1 MEKSF
6 SDVFPGI
13 RPPSGLSGLLSHV
26 SVEQLKYSKDRK
38 NLLVYLNVRRLI
50 GKQEINDIES
60 LINDQ
65 VLCDAD
71 LSAVVIER
79 FSLPERYTVS
89 DVLSEYMDSLFQ
101 DISDGQ
107 HIENRFLSRAK
118 WVLQDG
124 NVLVVEVEPHPVT
137 ERLLNKWSQKA
148 EELLRERFHFDL
160 RVRFILSGDKR
171 AYELSRV
178 YRDTVILLEEEPAP
192 ESGENAPETDST
204 AATPK
209 KKAPAANRTRN
220 EQAAGA
226 LNSGKGRGRKG
237 AVRTS
242 DVRIKK
248 DDPDWIY
255 GRNFDDEIR
264 EIASYGNDTEG
275 TMVIRG
281 VIQSFESREMKNGER
296 TILSFSVTD
305 YTDSISV
312 KLFAPNEE
320 VERLSASLA
329 PGKSVRLKGLAQYDS
344 FDKEVTIRSVQGI
357 FKTADF
363 AKKTREDHARVKR
376 VELHCHT
383 KASENDAVTEVKDL
397 MNTVR
402 SWGHSAIAITDHG
415 CVYSFPTAYHCLA
428 KNDDLK
434 VIYGMEGY
442 LVDDTLDAVTN
453 ADERPLDTEYVVFDL
468 ETTGFSPVNDRIIE
482 IGAVK
487 IREGK
492 IVDRF
497 STFVDPGVIIPYRIE
512 ELTGITNEMTASAPS
527 IEKVLPEF
535 AAFLGSAVAVAH
547 NAQFDMSFVKEN
559 MRRLGIPGAEKIAY
573 ADTLAISRMLLP
585 QIARYTL
592 DHVAKELNISLDHH
606 HRAVDDAECTALIF
620 IKLLDRLKAR
630 KLETLASVRDAL
642 RPDASAIKKMPTYHV
657 ILLAKNETGRVNLY
671 RLVSE
676 SSLNYFQRRPRIPK
690 SVLTKYREGLIVG
703 SACAAGE
710 LFTAVREGAADEEIA
725 RIAAFYDYLEI
736 QPVGNN
742 AFLLR
747 DGSNTYKTEDDLRDL
762 NRKIVAI
769 GEKYGKPVCATCD
782 VHFLNPEDEVYRAI
796 LQACSGFNEAESQA
810 PLYLRTTDEM
820 LEEFAYLGAD
830 KCYEVVVTNTNLIA
844 DEIERIS
851 PVRPDKVPPV
861 IPNADEDLRES
872 CYKRA
877 YELYGDPLP
886 KIVSDRLEKELS
898 SIISNGYA
906 VMYII
911 AQKLVTKSVSDGY
924 LVGSRG
930 SVGSS
935 LAATMAGIT
944 EVNPLP
950 PHYRCPK
957 CKFSDFESETVM
969 KFYDDAGCDMPDA
982 YCPHCGTKMDKDG
995 FNIPFETFLGF
1006 NGDKEPDIDLN
1017 FSGEYQSKAH
1027 AYTEVIF
1034 GKGQTYRAGT
1044 IGTVADKTAVGYVL
1058 RYFEDQ
1064 GITKRRA
1071 EVTRI
1076 AKGIEGVR
1084 RTSGQ
1089 HPGGIIVLPLGEDIN
1104 TFTPI
1109 QHPANDQTT
1118 NIITTHFEYHSI
1130 DHNLLKLDILGHD
1143 DPTMIRMLQDL
1154 TGEDPTRFPLD
1165 SKEVMSLF
1173 LSTDALGVTPEDLR
1187 GCPLGVLG
1195 VPEFGTDMAMG
1206 MLIAT
1211 KPRFLSD
1218 LVRVAGMAHGTDV
1231 WTGNAQVL
1239 IEEGTADITTVIC
1252 ARDDIMIFLI
1262 SKGIENGKA
1271 FTIMESVRKGKGL
1284 KPDWEQD
1291 MRDHDVPDWYIWS
1304 CKKIK
1309 YMFPKAH
1316 AAAYVMMAWRIAYCK
1331 IFYPLAYYAAFFSIR
1346 AKAFSYELMC
1356 LGRDRLERAM
1366 DEYEARM
1373 DELSEKEKRQYGDMR
1388 VVQEMYARGYSFL
1401 PMDVMKSSANR
1412 FLIADDKHLLP
1423 PFNSIDGMGDKAAD
1437 AVEEAS
1443 KKGPYLSLNDFRDR
1457 TKVSQT
1463 ILDKMVELGI
1473 LASLPKTDQFSLF
1486 DQLT

>member
-1 MEKSF
+1 MNKPFTE
-6 SDVFPGI
+6 VFPGL
-13 RPPSGLSGLLSHV
+13 RPPQELKGLTNHI
-26 SVEQLKYSKDRK
+26 SVDQLKYSKDRQF
-38 NLLVYLNVRRLI
+38 LLIYVTVSRLVN
-50 GKQEINDIES
+50 KREIDMLES

-65 VLCDAD
+65 VLSDAS
-71 LSAVVIER
+71 LTAQIIEH
-79 FSLPERYTVS
+79 FSLPERYTLQ
-89 DVLSEYMDSLFQ
+89 DVLREYMESLLQ
-101 DISDGQ
+101 EISEGQ
-107 HIENRFLSRAK
+107 PIERRFLSRAK
-118 WVLQDG
+118 WKLQNDAE
-124 NVLVVEVEPHPVT
+124 LSIEVEPHPLAK
-137 ERLLNKWSQKA
+137 RALNRWALLS
-148 EELLRERFHFDL
+148 ETIFRERFQYDL
-160 RVRFILSGDKR
+160 HVCFTLADPKT
-171 AYELSRV
+171 YELSKD
-178 YRDTVILLEEEPAP
+178 YSDTVILEASEPKEAQSDP
-192 ESGENAPETDST
+192 ANAEKTASSDSAKTNART
-204 AATPK
+204 ARAKT
-209 KKAPAANRTRN
+209 
-220 EQAAGA
+220 AAGA
-226 LNSGKGRGRKG
+226 LNSGRGRGRRG
-237 AVRTS
+237 NVRLS
-242 DVRIKK
+242 DAKNWK
-248 DDPDWIY
+248 QDPDWIY
-255 GRNFDDEIR
+255 GRHFDDEIR
-264 EIASYGNDTEG
+264 PINSYGNDEEG
-275 TMVIRG
+275 TMVIHG
-281 VIQSFESREMKNGER
+281 VIQSFEVKEMKNGEKS
-296 TILSFSVTD
+296 ILSFSLTD

-312 KLFAPNEE
+312 KLFVPNED
-320 VERLSASLA
+320 VEKLSEHLSA
-329 PGKSVRLKGLAQYDS
+329 GKSVRLKGLAQYDS
-344 FDKEVTIRSVQGI
+344 FDKEITIRSVQGI
-357 FKTADF
+357 FRAADVRP
-363 AKKTREDHARVKR
+363 KVREDHARVKR

-383 KASENDAVTEVKDL
+383 KSSENDAVTEVKDL
-397 MNTVR
+397 IDTVKA
-402 SWGHSAIAITDHG
+402 WGHPAIAITDHG
-415 CVYSFPTAYHCLA
+415 CVYSFPTAFHCL
-428 KNDDLK
+428 KKDDELK
-434 VIYGMEGY
+434 ILYGMEGY

-453 ADERPLDTEYVVFDL
+453 ADERSLDSEYVVFDL
-468 ETTGFSPVNDRIIE
+468 ETTGFSPVTDRIIE

-487 IREGK
+487 IRNGE

-497 STFVDPGVIIPYRIE
+497 STFVDPGIIIPFRIE
-512 ELTGITNEMTASAPS
+512 DLTGITNEMTASAPK
-527 IEKVLPEF
+527 IETVLPEF
-535 AAFLGSAVAVAH
+535 LEFLGDAVAVAH
-547 NAQFDMSFVKEN
+547 NASFDMSFIKEN
-559 MRRLGIPGAEKIAY
+559 MRRLSIPGAEKLPY
-573 ADTLAISRMLLP
+573 MDTLAISRMLIP
-585 QIARYTL
+585 QISRYTL
-592 DHVAKELNISLDHH
+592 DHIAKELNVSLGHH
-606 HRAVDDAECTALIF
+606 HRAVDDAECTGKIF
-620 IKLLDRLKAR
+620 LKLCDRLKSR
-630 KLETLASVRDAL
+630 KLLTLTEVRDAL
-642 RPDASAIKKMPTYHV
+642 RPDAAAIKKMPTYHV
-657 ILLAKNETGRVNLY
+657 ILLAKNNTGRVNLY
-671 RLVSE
+671 HLVSE
-676 SSLNYFQRRPRIPK
+676 SSLNYYSRRPRIPK
-690 SVLTKYREGLIVG
+690 SLLEKYREGLIVG

-725 RIAAFYDYLEI
+725 RIVQFYDYLEI
-736 QPVGNN
+736 QPIGNN

-747 DGSNTYKTEDDLRDL
+747 DDDNNFHTEEDLRDL

-769 GEKYGKPVCATCD
+769 GDKYQKPVCATCD
-782 VHFLNPEDEVYRAI
+782 VHFLNPEDEIYRAI
-796 LQACSGFNEAESQA
+796 LQASSGFNEAESQA

-820 LEEFAYLGAD
+820 LEEFSYLGAD
-830 KCYEVVVTNTNLIA
+830 KCYEVVVSNTNLIA
-844 DEIERIS
+844 DQIEKIA
-851 PVRPDKVPPV
+851 PVRPDKAPPV
-861 IPNADEDLRES
+861 IPHAEEDLRES
-872 CYKRA
+872 CYIRA
-877 YELYGDPLP
+877 HELYGDPLP
-886 KIVSDRLEKELS
+886 KIVEERLEKELN

-950 PHYRCPK
+950 PHYRCPN
-957 CKFSDFESETVM
+957 CKFSDFESETVR

-982 YCPHCGTKMDKDG
+982 YCPHCGTKMEKDG

-1058 RYFEDQ
+1058 HYYDDL
-1064 GITKRRA
+1064 GIRKRRA

-1076 AKGIEGVR
+1076 AKGVEGVR

-1089 HPGGIIVLPLGEDIN
+1089 HPGGIIVLPIGEDIN

-1118 NIITTHFEYHSI
+1118 SIITTHFEYHSI

-1154 TGEDPTRFPLD
+1154 TGEDPTKFPLD

-1173 LSTDALGVTPEDLR
+1173 LNTSALGVTPEEIR

-1239 IEEGTADITTVIC
+1239 IDNGTADITTVIC

-1284 KPDWEQD
+1284 KPEWEQD
-1291 MRDHDVPDWYIWS
+1291 MVDHGVPDWYIWS

-1331 IFYPLAYYAAFFSIR
+1331 IFYPLEYYASFFSIR

-1356 LGRDRLERAM
+1356 LGKEKLERAM
-1366 DEYEARM
+1366 DEYEAKM
-1373 DELSEKEKRQYGDMR
+1373 DDLSEKEKRQYGDMR
-1388 VVQEMYARGYSFL
+1388 IVQEMYARGYSFL
-1401 PMDVMKSSANR
+1401 PIDVYKSSANR
-1412 FLIADDKHLLP
+1412 FLIVDDKHLLP
-1423 PFNSIDGMGDKAAD
+1423 PLNSIDGMGDKAAD

-1443 KKGPYLSLNDFRDR
+1443 QKGEYLSLSDFRER
-1457 TKVSQT
+1457 TKVTQT

-1473 LASLPKTDQFSLF
+1473 LDQLPKTDQFSLF
-1486 DQLT
+1486 DQLNA

>member
-1 MEKSF
+1 MNKPFTE
-6 SDVFPGI
+6 VFPGI
-13 RPPSGLSGLLSHV
+13 QPPGELKGLLNHI
-26 SVEQLKYSKDRK
+26 SVDQLKYSKDKQFLMIYVTVSR
-38 NLLVYLNVRRLI
+38 LVE
-50 GKQEINDIES
+50 KHEIDKLEN

-65 VLCDAD
+65 VLSDAQVK
-71 LSAVVIER
+71 ARVIER
-79 FSLPERYTVS
+79 FSLPERYS
-89 DVLSEYMDSLFQ
+89 LRDVLSEYLKSMLME
-101 DISDGQ
+101 IAEGQ
-107 HIENRFLSRAK
+107 PIAKRFLSRAK
-118 WVLQDG
+118 WDLPEDG
-124 NVLVVEVEPHPVT
+124 AIRIEVEPHPLT
-137 ERLLNKWSQKA
+137 ERSLGRWSQAA
-148 EELLRERFHFDL
+148 ENILRERFSYDRH
-160 RVRFILSGDKR
+160 VRFVLSNNER
-171 AYELSRV
+171 EYTLSKD
-178 YRDTVILLEEEPAP
+178 YSDTVV
-192 ESGENAPETDST
+192 
-204 AATPK
+204 
-209 KKAPAANRTRN
+209 RN
-220 EQAAGA
+220 EEASEGKAEQTANNAASSGAGARARTVRAGRASSGA
-226 LNSGKGRGRKG
+226 LNTGRGRG
-237 AVRTS
+237 RQGNVRLG
-242 DVRIKK
+242 DVKTRQQ
-248 DDPDWIY
+248 DPDWIY
-255 GRNFDDEIR
+255 GRNFDDELRPIS
-264 EIASYGNDTEG
+264 SYGSDEEG
-275 TMVIRG
+275 TMVICG
-281 VIQSFESREMKNGER
+281 VILSLEPHEMKNGER
-296 TILSFSVTD
+296 TILTFSLTD
-305 YTDSISV
+305 FTDSISV
-312 KLFAPNEE
+312 KLFVMNEE
-320 VERLSASLA
+320 VEKLSEQLS
-329 PGKSVRLKGLAQYDS
+329 PGRSVRLKGLAQYDT
-344 FDKEVTIRSVQGI
+344 FDKEITIRSVQGI
-357 FKTADF
+357 YKIADVTPE
-363 AKKTREDHARVKR
+363 KREDHARVKR

-383 KASENDAVTEVKDL
+383 KSSENDAVTEVKDL
-397 MNTVR
+397 IDTVKN
-402 SWGHSAIAITDHG
+402 WGHPAIAITDHG
-415 CVYSFPTAYHCLA
+415 CVYSFPIAYHCL
-428 KNDDLK
+428 KKDDDLK

-442 LVDDTLDAVTN
+442 LVDDTLDAVTH

-468 ETTGFSPVNDRIIE
+468 ETTGFSPVTDRIIE

-487 IREGK
+487 IRDGE

-497 STFVDPGVIIPYRIE
+497 STFVDPGMIIPFRIE
-512 ELTGITNEMTASAPS
+512 DLTGITNEMTAAAPG
-527 IEKVLPEF
+527 IETVLPEF
-535 AAFLGSAVAVAH
+535 LDFLGDAVAVAH
-547 NAQFDMSFVKEN
+547 NASFDMSFIKEN
-559 MRRLGIPGAEKIAY
+559 MRRLSCPGADQIVY

-585 QIARYTL
+585 QISRYTL
-592 DHVAKELNISLDHH
+592 DHIARELDVSLDHH
-606 HRAVDDAECTALIF
+606 HRAVDDAECTAKIF
-620 IKLLDRLKAR
+620 LKLLDRLKSR
-630 KLETLASVRDAL
+630 QLHNLREVRDAL
-642 RPDASAIKKMPTYHV
+642 RPDAAAIKKMPSYHV
-657 ILLAKNETGRVNLY
+657 VLLAKNETGRVNLY
-671 RLVSE
+671 HLVSE
-676 SSLNYFQRRPRIPK
+676 SSLNYFSRRPRIPK
-690 SVLTKYREGLIVG
+690 SLLMKYREGLIIG

-725 RIAAFYDYLEI
+725 RIVEFYDYLEI
-736 QPVGNN
+736 QPIGNN

-747 DGSNTYKTEDDLRDL
+747 DADSIYHTDEDLRNL
-762 NRKIVAI
+762 NRKIVSI
-769 GEKYGKPVCATCD
+769 GEKYQKPVCATCD
-782 VHFLNPEDEVYRAI
+782 VHFLNPEDEIYRAI
-796 LQACSGFNEAESQA
+796 LQASSGFNEAESQA

-844 DEIERIS
+844 DQIEKIS

-861 IPNADEDLRES
+861 IPDADKDLREI
-872 CYKRA
+872 CYTRA
-877 YELYGDPLP
+877 HELYGDPLP
-886 KIVSDRLEKELS
+886 GIVEERLDKELN

-935 LAATMAGIT
+935 FAATMAGIT

-957 CKFSDFESETVM
+957 CKFSDFESETVL

-982 YCPHCGTKMDKDG
+982 FCPHCGTKMEKDG

-1058 RYFEDQ
+1058 HYYEDL

-1071 EVTRI
+1071 EVLRI
-1076 AKGIEGVR
+1076 AKGVEGVR

-1089 HPGGIIVLPLGEDIN
+1089 HPGGIIVLPIGEDIN
-1104 TFTPI
+1104 SFTPI

-1118 NIITTHFEYHSI
+1118 SIVTTHFEYHSI

-1154 TGEDPTRFPLD
+1154 TGEDPTKFPLD

-1173 LSTDALGVTPEDLR
+1173 LNTSALGVTPEELR

-1231 WTGNAQVL
+1231 WTGNAQYL
-1239 IEEGTADITTVIC
+1239 IENEIADITTVIC

-1284 KPDWEQD
+1284 KPEWEQD
-1291 MRDHDVPDWYIWS
+1291 MKDHDVPDWYIWS

-1331 IFYPLAYYAAFFSIR
+1331 IFYPLAYYASFFSIR

-1356 LGRDRLERAM
+1356 LGKEKLEHMM
-1366 DEYEARM
+1366 DEYERQM
-1373 DELSEKEKRQYGDMR
+1373 DHLSEKEKRQYGDMR

-1401 PMDVMKSSANR
+1401 PMDVYRSSANR
-1412 FLIADDKHLLP
+1412 FLIVDDKHLLP
-1423 PFNSIDGMGDKAAD
+1423 PLNSIDGMGDKAAD

-1443 KKGPYLSLNDFRDR
+1443 RKGPYLSLSDFRER
-1457 TKVSQT
+1457 TKVTQT

-1473 LASLPKTDQFSLF
+1473 LNQLPETDQFSLF
-1486 DQLT
+1486 DRM